1 MDAEM
6 DIKEHME
13 VVSRDGAHIGTVD
26 HVEGDGLIKLA
37 RSDSADGHHH
47 FIPVDWVD
55 DVDDNVRLSKHA
67 DEVMSQ
73 WKTI

>member
-6 DIKEHME
+6 DIKEHMA
-13 VVSRDGAHIGTVD
+13 VVSSDGAHIGTVD

-55 DVDDNVRLSKHA
+55 EVDDNVRLSKQA
-67 DEVMSQ
+67 DEVMGQ